1 MDKIAKG
8 SCSQYHADAP
18 LQYFKQIYFWKTPIA
33 DCGNGKKDCMDYPK
47 WQQAW
52 TQLKG

>member
-1 MDKIAKG
+1 VA
-8 SCSQYHADAP
+8 A
-18 LQYFKQIYFWKTPIA
+18 
-33 DCGNGKKDCMDYPK
+33 CGNGQNDCMDYTK

>member
-1 MDKIAKG
+1 M
-8 SCSQYHADAP
+8 
-18 LQYFKQIYFWKTPIA
+18 TPVA
-33 DCGNGKKDCMDYPK
+33 DCGNGKKDCMDYTQ